1 MCVPT
6 RLHSLPKR
14 EVLQL
19 TAPRFYSPLNRRE
32 CEAGSQPSGGGVPSS
47 EDVKGAMHIR
57 YTEAEYLLQQQSQE
71 RAAWAASVRSAT
83 GNREHQFWEPSLD
96 PPALLDGVVVV
107 LVSPRR
113 PISVGTV
120 ARAASCFEVGSLRI
134 VQPRGEYVTRHSKS
148 ASKGAQYLL
157 YRAREFDSVS
167 DAVSDADL
175 SIAFTR
181 WVAGRSNAF
190 FDLSAVLNHPVVQE
204 LICAPLLEDTN
215 GNKSR
220 ARTRLAL
227 VFGREELGLSD
238 AEVDAC
244 DAVCSI
250 PIGRLQE
257 SLSLSH
263 AVSIALSNIYSQ
275 RLAAV
280 VDSTTAYKG
289 DNSRHQDARRYLV
302 RSVAELADGIGDLEG
317 GTEQ

>member
-1 MCVPT
+1 MHVRLVCTHVLAVCTHACVPVQRVSAEGQRASAACQYVST
-6 RLHSLPKR
+6 TQNWLQIRL
-14 EVLQL
+14 
-19 TAPRFYSPLNRRE
+19 
-32 CEAGSQPSGGGVPSS
+32 
-47 EDVKGAMHIR
+47 
-57 YTEAEYLLQQQSQE
+57 LLVHTMLLC
-71 RAAWAASVRSAT
+71 VRTWLRLWKQCSSAT

-250 PIGRLQE
+250 PIGRLQVSCKPTNSPGHVEHMSQPGLTETGNGNGNGNGNFFGAETETVYNTSE
-257 SLSLSH
+257 SKPRCMYGLIYVQVH
-263 AVSIALSNIYSQ
+263 RITSN
-275 RLAAV
+275 
-280 VDSTTAYKG
+280 
-289 DNSRHQDARRYLV
+289 
-302 RSVAELADGIGDLEG
+302 
-317 GTEQ
+317 